1 MSHEAASEMLFSSL
15 IASSREQSSIKIS
28 GTRGFVNP
36 VNWFRVHAQRAVCND
51 TLKKKSKSK
60 VDLKNIKKSSKM

>member
-1 MSHEAASEMLFSSL
+1 M
-15 IASSREQSSIKIS
+15 S
-28 GTRGFVNP
+28 GTREFVNP
-36 VNWFRVHAQRAVCND
+36 VDWFGVHAQRAVRSD

>member
-1 MSHEAASEMLFSSL
+1 M
-15 IASSREQSSIKIS
+15 S
-28 GTRGFVNP
+28 GTREFVNP
-36 VNWFRVHAQRAVCND
+36 VDRFGVHAQRAVRSD